1 MEDSNLDQS
10 SSQEAYSA
18 IRTIIEL
25 TRCFDL
31 LDDVMS
37 RHFARFGLSQP
48 KFNALMQLRN
58 AGECGLSLSEL
69 GERMLVSRANI
80 TGLIDRLERDDLVI
94 REVDSRDRRVFRARL
109 TNKSLHLIKHIL
121 PLHGEF
127 TREVMSGLTGEEK
140 ENLSSLLQKLSRSL
154 QEK

>member
-1 MEDSNLDQS
+1 LDHS
-10 SSQEAYSA
+10 SSKDAYLA

-25 TRCFDL
+25 TRCLDL

-37 RHFARFGLSQP
+37 RHLARFGLSQP

-69 GERMLVSRANI
+69 GERMVVSRANI
-80 TGLIDRLERDDLVI
+80 TGLIDRLERDDLVT

-109 TNKSLHLIKHIL
+109 TNKSLHLLQHIV
-121 PLHGEF
+121 PLHGMF
-127 TREVMSGLTGEEK
+127 TRETMSGLTGEEK
-140 ENLSSLLQKLSRSL
+140 ENLISLLQKLSRSL
-154 QEK
+154 QEN

>member
-1 MEDSNLDQS
+1 MDQS
-10 SSQEAYSA
+10 SSKEAYLA

-25 TRCFDL
+25 TRCYDL

-37 RHFARFGLSQP
+37 CHFARFGLSRP

-80 TGLIDRLERDDLVI
+80 TGLIDRLEKDDLVT
-94 REVDSRDRRVFRARL
+94 REVDSCDRRVFRARL
-109 TNKSLHLIKHIL
+109 TNKSMHLLKHIL
-121 PLHGEF
+121 PLHGVF
-127 TREVMSGLTGEEK
+127 TREAMSGLTGEEK
-140 ENLSSLLQKLSRSL
+140 EILINLLQKLSSSL